1 MRIGLFG
8 GTFDPPHHGHL
19 LAASDAFEALALDRL
34 VWIPAAQQPLKVGA
48 QTATAAD
55 RLTMVQLAIAGD
67 SRFAVDPIE
76 IERAGLSYTVDTL
89 EAFSLEYPGDE
100 LVLLVG
106 ADVITTFGKWRSPQ
120 RIVELARLAILHRA
134 VDGGTVETAAVTGAI
149 RAVTGGDRPAPVVL
163 DTRRVDISST
173 EIRERALAGRSLHGF
188 VPDAVARY
196 ISEHALYR

>member
-48 QTATAAD
+48 QSATAAD

-67 SRFAVDPIE
+67 PRFDVDPIE
-76 IERAGLSYTVDTL
+76 IERAGLSFTVDTL
-89 EAFSLEYPGDE
+89 ETFSREYPGDE

-106 ADVITTFGKWRSPQ
+106 ADVMATFGRWRSPR

-134 VDGGTVETAAVTGAI
+134 VDGEAVEKAAVAGAI
-149 RAVTGGDRPAPVVL
+149 RAVTGGDLPAPVVL

-173 EIRERALAGRSLHGF
+173 EIRERVLAGRSLHGF

-196 ISEHALYR
+196 ISERALYR